1 MFSSKNRRHTAFTV
15 LEILLAF
22 AISLPI
28 LLVIVR
34 TATSVSESYW
44 KMLDRRIAISR
55 ANSVFS
61 LLQDP
66 ICHAGFAMLPESEF
80 ASQFFNNVVEPF
92 SWGCAVSC
100 PTSDKLRV
108 IYAAPLNTLVKDT
121 VEAEDGSCDFDFT
134 LSTDVNQ
141 FSTSV
146 YDIKTYVLLHS
157 ATSENKVFRILSRNS
172 NYLRVSNKMDTE
184 YDIGANGM
192 VMALRAIEATAD
204 GGVFRT
210 KDFRTSGVQPRVDGI
225 WKIHFDLNK
234 SKKIV
239 TVTVIS
245 SSDREC
251 DTPSA
256 SGADVLPSELA
267 SELQS
272 LLVQTKRNLFCYKR
286 SFFLANLED

>member
-1 MFSSKNRRHTAFTV
+1 M
-15 LEILLAF
+15 LEILLAI
-22 AISLPI
+22 AVCLPI
-28 LLVIVR
+28 LLVVAR
-34 TATSVSESYW
+34 TATTVSASYW
-44 KMLDRRIAISR
+44 KMLDKRIATSR
-55 ANSVFS
+55 ADSVFS

-66 ICHAGFAMLPESEF
+66 IYHAGYSMLPESEF
-80 ASQFFNNVVEPF
+80 ASQFFNTIVEPF

-100 PTSDKLRV
+100 PTSEKLRV
-108 IYAAPLNTLVKDT
+108 IYAIPLYTLVKST
-121 VEAEDGSCDFDFT
+121 VETKDGSCDFDFT
-134 LSTDVNQ
+134 TSIDANQ
-141 FSTSV
+141 FSVSI
-146 YDIKTYVLLHS
+146 YDIKTYVVLHS
-157 ATSENKVFRILSRNS
+157 ATSENKIFRIINANS
-172 NYLRVSNKMDTE
+172 SYLRVTNKMDTE

-192 VMALRAIEATAD
+192 VMALRAMEATAD

-234 SKKIV
+234 SKKLV

-245 SSDREC
+245 SSDHEC

-272 LLVQTKRNLFCYKR
+272 LLAQTKRNLFCYKR